1 MAQVVPDAARA
12 RLIAS
17 GVLAALPGC
26 EGGAQPLA
34 IATLA
39 GGTANE
45 TYRVNTR
52 AGSFVVRFNDPGGA
66 VLGVDR
72 RREALLHQSAARA
85 GLAPRLLAVDP
96 DGRFLV
102 TEYLAGATW
111 RAEDMSDPK
120 RLTRLARCLRLLHS
134 VPAPDVPAFD
144 PAALLSRHLER
155 IAAVDAAAAAD
166 LEPLRVR
173 AQAVLARARLAGR
186 RASIVHGD
194 LHHSNLLEAG
204 GLTLL
209 DFEYSAVTDP
219 LFDLACL
226 TAYYPRAAAFG
237 DLLLAESGLGPET
250 TTDMLVEAS
259 WLYTFLS
266 YLWYRS
272 FRLHARASPH
282 DAAQECALLA
292 RLR

>member
-1 MAQVVPDAARA
+1 MAQVVSDAART

-45 TYRVNTR
+45 TYRVSTR

-72 RREALLHQSAARA
+72 RREVLLHQSAARA

-96 DGRFLV
+96 NGRFLV

-111 RAEDMSDPK
+111 QAKDMGDPR
-120 RLTRLARCLRLLHS
+120 RLTRLAHRLRLLHS

-155 IAAVDAAAAAD
+155 IASVDAAAAAD
-166 LEPLRVR
+166 LEPLRLR
-173 AQAVLARARLAGR
+173 AEGVLAEARLAGR

-204 GLTLL
+204 GLYLL

-226 TAYYPRAAAFG
+226 TAYYPQAGAFG
-237 DLLLAESGLGPET
+237 DLLLAESGLGPQT
-250 TTDMLVEAS
+250 TRDMLLEAG

-266 YLWYRS
+266 YLWYRT
-272 FRLHARASPH
+272 FRLRGRASPH
-282 DAAQECALLA
+282 DAAQERALLA
-292 RLR
+292 RLT